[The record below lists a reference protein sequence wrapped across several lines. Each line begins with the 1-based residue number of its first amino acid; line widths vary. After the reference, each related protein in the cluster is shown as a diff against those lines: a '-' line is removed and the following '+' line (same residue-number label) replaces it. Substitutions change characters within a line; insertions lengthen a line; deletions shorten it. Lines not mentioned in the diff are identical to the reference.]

1 MLIGLTTD
9 MNIRN
14 YKGSLKKAIV
24 SKFFYSTP
32 KSLIDKLEILGL
44 SKGEVLFVHSS
55 WQKNNGFSGTP
66 AEFIKAIQSVITQS
80 GVLMMP
86 SLTYQN
92 ESTKAF
98 LERDGVLNVRR
109 SPSRMGLLTEVFRRN
124 REVRRS
130 LSPTHSILAW
140 GGRAEEFLRDHE
152 KAEVPFGR
160 GTPFEKLLQE
170 NGKILTVDA
179 PFSTITFTHFLE
191 DRISTMLPFPLYEEA
206 VRQGVTIDYAG
217 NRINVPVKVIS
228 DRANELR
235 REKRLVDELE
245 SRRLIRRRRV
255 GNIQLLLLNA
265 KDMTDCVDRMV
276 EKGNLFF
283 DSPESN

>member
-1 MLIGLTTD
+1 
-9 MNIRN
+9 MNIETINNKIKTMVVDMFFKTTSESLRTGL
-14 YKGSLKKAIV
+14 KGVGIEEG
-24 SKFFYSTP
+24 
-32 KSLIDKLEILGL
+32 D
-44 SKGEVLFVHSS
+44 VLMLHSS
-55 WQKNNGFSGTP
+55 WMPNNGFKEP
-66 AEFIKAIQSVITQS
+66 PVNFIRVIQSVITAS

-98 LERDGVLNVRR
+98 LERDGVFDVRR

-140 GGRAEEFLRDHE
+140 GERAEQFLRDHE

-191 DRISTMLPFPLYEEA
+191 DRISSMLPFPLYEEA

-245 SRRLIRRRRV
+245 SRRLIRRRRA

-283 DSPESN
+283 DSPE